1 MKQRNLYRIII
12 VALMLLSGLISAVFE
27 PGGSIFS
34 TILIAGGSAFLAV
47 GILRHRQ
54 YREGPESD
62 ERSKKIG
69 AYGLSYAWL
78 TGIFVY
84 IGIVL
89 AGFPRDSQDGNTESA
104 WSVCNGA
111 CNFSRVVSD
120 VPGPKRRCRVNL
132 LITMGGI
139 PCRRK

>member
-1 MKQRNLYRIII
+1 MGEMLQRNLYRIII
-12 VALMLLSGLISAVFE
+12 GTLMLVSGLISSVFE

-34 TILIAGGSAFLAV
+34 TILITGGCAFLAV

-78 TGIFVY
+78 TGVIFISVLY
-84 IGIVL
+84 WLDITGILLLGTQVVL
-89 AGFPRDSQDGNTESA
+89 ALSLMVLAISA
-104 WSVCNGA
+104 VLYQMYLFKRG
-111 CNFSRVVSD
+111 D
-120 VPGPKRRCRVNL
+120 VE
-132 LITMGGI
+132 
-139 PCRRK
+139 